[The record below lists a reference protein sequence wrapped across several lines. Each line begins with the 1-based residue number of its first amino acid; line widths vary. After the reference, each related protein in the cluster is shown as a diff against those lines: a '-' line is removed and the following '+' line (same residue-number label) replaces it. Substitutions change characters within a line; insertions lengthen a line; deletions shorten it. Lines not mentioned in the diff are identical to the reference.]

1 MAEKTS
7 SLSEFF
13 KKLNREDKGNIVDL
27 QKKTKIDVISTGSW
41 ILDSLIGDGNMNS
54 SPGGYPRGHIVEIF
68 GDESS
73 GKTTLALSAIKQIQ
87 KKGGFAI
94 LIDFEQTFHR
104 LYAQKIGV
112 NLDPDKFMVSQ
123 PPYFEKGAAMIIK
136 SIIEAK
142 PPLIVVDS
150 VSAMLPKAM
159 MEGSI
164 DEVGAIGL
172 QARLM
177 SQSLAY
183 ISKYLK
189 DSNTCLIFLNQ
200 LRSVIK
206 KSKWDHGPDEETS
219 GGRALRY
226 YASVRLKLKNKS
238 VENVDVISRFTGKKG
253 YNPVNVTV
261 NATVVKNKIDKPWL
275 TAPIH
280 IRFGEGID
288 NILSVIELAVNT
300 GIVKQSGA
308 MYSFTHKDGILKVA
322 GKENLRKALEE
333 KDKIFEQLRA
343 SITLK
348 EDEKTKEEYKNFDQ
362 DQANSE
368 DIMEEI
374 LSNTSEAFIEKQ
386 KEKKSAEE
394 EQKPE

>member
-1 MAEKTS
+1 MPEKTS
-7 SLSEFF
+7 SLSDFF
-13 KKLNREDKGNIVDL
+13 KKLNKEDKSNIVDL
-27 QKKTKIDVISTGSW
+27 QKKTKIDLISSGSW
-41 ILDSLIGDGNMNS
+41 ILDSLIGDGNMNGTA
-54 SPGGYPRGHIVEIF
+54 GGYPRGHIVEIF

-73 GKTTLALSAIKQIQ
+73 GKTTLALSAIKQVQ

-94 LIDFEQTFHR
+94 LLDFEQTFHR

-112 NLDPDKFMVSQ
+112 SLDPDKFMVSQ
-123 PPYFEKGAAMIIK
+123 PPYFEKGAALIIK
-136 SIIEAK
+136 SIVEAK

-159 MEGSI
+159 LEGDI

-189 DSNTCLIFLNQ
+189 ESNTCLIFLNQ

-206 KSKWDHGPDEETS
+206 KNKWDVGPDEETS

-226 YASVRLKLKNKS
+226 YASVRLKLKNRS
-238 VENVDVISRFTGKKG
+238 VERVDVISKYTGKKDKE
-253 YNPVNVTV
+253 PVNVTV
-261 NATVVKNKIDKPWL
+261 NATVVKNKIDKPWM

-300 GIVKQSGA
+300 GIIKQSGA
-308 MYSFTHKDGILKVA
+308 MYTFAHKEGTLKVA

-343 SITLK
+343 NITLK
-348 EDEKTKEEYKNFDQ
+348 EDEKAKEEYKNFDQ
-362 DQANSE
+362 DKANSE

-374 LSNTSEAFIEKQ
+374 LSTTSEAYVEKQ
-386 KEKKSAEE
+386 KEKKDAEE
-394 EQKPE
+394 GQKPE